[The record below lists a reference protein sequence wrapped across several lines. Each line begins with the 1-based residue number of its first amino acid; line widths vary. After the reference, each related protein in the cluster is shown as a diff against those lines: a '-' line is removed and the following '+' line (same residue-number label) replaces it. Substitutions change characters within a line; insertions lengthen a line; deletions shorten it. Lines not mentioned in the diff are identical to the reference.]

1 MNIINVGET
10 LIDELHNIGLIIH
23 PTQLNQLIDAL
34 RNHDATKRNV
44 PPEVSRVKLRVELA
58 SRTVPTDC
66 PAVQGGMAVA
76 GANLLDTIDAI
87 IAAGDRVTQEYWDAL
102 GMVRTVPLV
111 AQFGLLFGY
120 DDAALDE
127 LWISASTR

>member
-1 MNIINVGET
+1 MIIEIGET
-10 LIDELHNIGLIIH
+10 FDDELRAKGVNIH
-23 PTQLNQLIDAL
+23 PVQKERFIQALKEHNPAL
-34 RNHDATKRNV
+34 RKV

-58 SRTVPTDC
+58 SRTVPADC
-66 PAVQGGMAVA
+66 PAVQGGMAAA